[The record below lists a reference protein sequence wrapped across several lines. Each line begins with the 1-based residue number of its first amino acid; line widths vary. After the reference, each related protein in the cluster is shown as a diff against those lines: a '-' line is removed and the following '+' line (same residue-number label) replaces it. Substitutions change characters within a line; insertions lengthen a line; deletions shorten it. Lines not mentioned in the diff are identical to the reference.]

1 MTESWCTFHR
11 DSALRAARTTDRL
24 CCARKIGQPLLSAPA
39 NEPFRCTRHRSFQ
52 CGICSCSSSST
63 ATGATPRS
71 NHGKVCCFASS
82 CSTSTFTATGTAA
95 AAAASFQWP
104 LLPAARGDGRD
115 RITRCAAQLAVS
127 AAART
132 DGTSTTAARTN
143 GTSSSS
149 CSHGRGDRGAAEEGD
164 VAAARRAAARAH
176 AAR

>member
-1 MTESWCTFHR
+1 MRRAHR
-11 DSALRAARTTDRL
+11 QTDPDER
-24 CCARKIGQPLLSAPA
+24 CCDCGARKIGQPLLSAPA
-39 NEPFRCTRHRSFQ
+39 NEPFRRTRHRSFQ

-63 ATGATPRS
+63 AAGATPRS

-95 AAAASFQWP
+95 AAAAAASFQWP

-115 RITRCAAQLAVS
+115 RITRCAAELAVS
-127 AAART
+127 AAACT
-132 DGTSTTAARTN
+132 DGTSTAARSN